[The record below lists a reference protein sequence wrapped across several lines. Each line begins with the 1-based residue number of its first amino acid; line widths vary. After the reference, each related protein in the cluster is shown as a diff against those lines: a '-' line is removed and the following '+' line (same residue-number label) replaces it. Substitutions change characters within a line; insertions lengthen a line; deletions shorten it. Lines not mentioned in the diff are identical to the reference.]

1 MTAPA
6 SFSGDTPDCDY
17 VIVGSG
23 AGGGALAARL
33 AENGMK
39 VMLLEAG
46 GDPAEK
52 GQPRLPEDYDV
63 PAFHAFASEN
73 PAMAWNFF
81 VEHYT
86 DPTIAA
92 RDPKR
97 TKDGVLYPR
106 AGTLGGCTAH
116 NAMIFMAAH
125 DSDWDGIAELTC
137 DESWSA
143 RAMRLWMQQL
153 EDCRHRPVWRFLS
166 LFGINPS
173 EHGWAGW
180 LRVERFEP
188 QEALRDRSL
197 VWSMTASALAALH
210 GIPGWLATLLRLAIG
225 KGDPNDART
234 DGKEGVWYTPLSTSK
249 HCRVGTRERVLD
261 VQQRHGDRLIVELDA
276 LATHI
281 LFDGDRAVGVEYLK
295 GRHLYRA
302 SATPSAGAGERR
314 RVIARREV
322 IICGGAFNSPQLL
335 MLSGIGPR
343 GELDRH
349 NIPLRVD
356 LPGVGRNLQDRY
368 EVGVVHKMAK
378 RWAALEGAGF
388 EAGDSLFRKWQ
399 HGGRGLY
406 GSNGAAIAVT
416 RKSRQSAED
425 PDLFLMGM
433 LAKFKGYYP
442 GYAPEVYKDGDGLSW
457 CVLKGH
463 TRNRAGS
470 VTLRSADPRDVPR
483 IDFNYFAEGGTE
495 DLDALVEAVEIAR
508 AIAEPLR
515 RRGLAKEMLPGPE
528 VQGAALVQWVRDNAW
543 GHHASGTCAIGPRD
557 LGGVVDGDFR
567 VHGVQGLRIVDASV
581 FPRIPGFFIVSA
593 VYMIAEKAAAVIL
606 ADAARARAASHPARA
621 REGAVP

>member
-1 MTAPA
+1 
-6 SFSGDTPDCDY
+6 

-23 AGGGALAARL
+23 AGGGTLAARL

-39 VMLLEAG
+39 VVLLEAG

-52 GQPRLPEDYDV
+52 GQKRLPEDYDV

-81 VEHYT
+81 VEHYP
-86 DPTIAA
+86 DPAIAA

-106 AGTLGGCTAH
+106 AGALGGCTAH

-125 DSDWDGIAELTC
+125 DSDWDNIAALTG

-143 RAMRLWMQQL
+143 QAMRRWMRQV
-153 EDCRHRPVWRFLS
+153 EDCRHRPIWRFLS

-180 LRVERFEP
+180 LRIEKFEP
-188 QEALRDRSL
+188 QETLRDRSL
-197 VWSMTASALAALH
+197 VWSMTAGALAALH
-210 GIPGWLATLLRLAIG
+210 GIPGWLATLLRLVIG

-234 DGKEGVWYTPLSTSK
+234 DGKEGVWYTPLSTS
-249 HCRVGTRERVLD
+249 HHRRVGARERVLD
-261 VQQRHGDRLIVELDA
+261 VQARHPDRLTIELDA
-276 LATHI
+276 LATNI
-281 LFDGDRAVGVEYLK
+281 LFDGDRAIGLEYLK

-302 SATPSAGAGERR
+302 SATPSTKVGDRR
-314 RVIARREV
+314 RVIARHEV

-343 GELDRH
+343 TQLDAQG
-349 NIPLRVD
+349 IPVKVD

-368 EVGVVHKMAK
+368 EIGVVHKMAK

-388 EAGDSLFRKWQ
+388 SIGDPLFRKWQ

-416 RKSRQSAED
+416 RRSRQSVDD

-457 CVLKGH
+457 CALKGH

-470 VTLRSADPRDVPR
+470 LTLRSTDPRDTPHVQ
-483 IDFNYFAEGGTE
+483 FNYFVEGGAE
-495 DLDALVEAVEIAR
+495 DLEALIEAVEIAR

-515 RRGLAKEMLPGPE
+515 RRGLATEILPGLE
-528 VQGAALVQWVRDNAW
+528 VQGVALAQWVRDNAW
-543 GHHASGTCAIGPRD
+543 GHHACGTCAIGPRET
-557 LGGVVDGDFR
+557 GGVVDGDFR
-567 VHGVQGLRIVDASV
+567 VRGVQGLRVVDASV

-593 VYMIAEKAAAVIL
+593 VYMIAEKAAAAVL
-606 ADAARARAASHPARA
+606 ADAANALAASRPARA

>member
-1 MTAPA
+1 MTPA
-6 SFSGDTPDCDY
+6 DTPDCDY

-23 AGGGALAARL
+23 AGGGTLAARL

-39 VMLLEAG
+39 VVLLEAG
-46 GDPAEK
+46 GDPGEK
-52 GQPRLPEDYDV
+52 GHPRLPEDYDV

-81 VEHYT
+81 VEHYP
-86 DPTIAA
+86 DPATAA

-116 NAMIFMAAH
+116 NAIIFMAAH
-125 DSDWDGIAELTC
+125 DSDWDGIAELTG

-143 RAMRLWMQQL
+143 QAMRRWMRQV

-173 EHGWAGW
+173 EHGWDGW
-180 LRVERFEP
+180 LRIERFEP

-197 VWSMTASALAALH
+197 VWSMTAGALAALH
-210 GIPGWLATLLRLAIG
+210 GIPGWLATLLRLVIG

-234 DGKEGVWYTPLSTSK
+234 DGKEGVWYTPLSTAQ
-249 HCRVGTRERVLD
+249 HRRVGARERVLD
-261 VQQRHGDRLIVELDA
+261 VRARHPDRLAIELDA
-276 LATHI
+276 LATNI
-281 LFDGDRAVGVEYLK
+281 LFDGDRAIGVEYLK

-302 SATPSAGAGERR
+302 SATPSTKAGDRR
-314 RVIARREV
+314 RIIARREV

-343 GELDRH
+343 AELERH
-349 NIPLRVD
+349 DIPLRVD
-356 LPGVGRNLQDRY
+356 LPGIGRNLQDRY

-388 EAGDSLFRKWQ
+388 AAGDPLFRKWQ

-416 RKSRQSAED
+416 RKSRQSADD

-457 CVLKGH
+457 CALKGH
-463 TRNRAGS
+463 TRNRAGAL
-470 VTLRSADPRDVPR
+470 TLRSTDPRDTPR
-483 IDFNYFAEGGTE
+483 IDFNYFAEGGAE

-508 AIAEPLR
+508 AIAAPLR
-515 RRGLAKEMLPGPE
+515 RRGLATELLPGPH
-528 VQGAALVQWVRDNAW
+528 VQGAALAQWVRDNAW
-543 GHHASGTCAIGPRD
+543 GHHASGTCAIGRSD
-557 LGGVVDGDFR
+557 AGGVVDGDFR
-567 VHGVQGLRIVDASV
+567 VHGVRGLRVVDASV

-593 VYMIAEKAAAVIL
+593 VYMIAEKAAAAIL
-606 ADAARARAASHPARA
+606 ADAARGPAASHPARA

>member
-1 MTAPA
+1 MTAPV
-6 SFSGDTPDCDY
+6 SFSGDAPDCDY

-23 AGGGALAARL
+23 AGGGTLAARL

-39 VMLLEAG
+39 VVLLEAG
-46 GDPAEK
+46 GDPGEK
-52 GQPRLPEDYDV
+52 GPPRMPEDYDV

-81 VEHYT
+81 VEHYP
-86 DPTIAA
+86 DPATAA

-116 NAMIFMAAH
+116 NAMIFMAVH
-125 DSDWDGIAELTC
+125 DSDWDGIAELTG

-143 RAMRLWMQQL
+143 RAMRLWMQRL

-166 LFGINPS
+166 LFGMNPG

-180 LRVERFEP
+180 LRIEKFEP
-188 QEALRDRSL
+188 QETLRDRSL

-210 GIPGWLATLLRLAIG
+210 GIPGWLATLLRLVVG

-249 HCRVGTRERVLD
+249 HRRVGARERVLD
-261 VQQRHGDRLIVELDA
+261 VQTRYPDRLAIELEA
-276 LATHI
+276 LATNI

-302 SATPSAGAGERR
+302 SATPSAKAGDRR
-314 RVIARREV
+314 RIIARREV
-322 IICGGAFNSPQLL
+322 IICGGAFNSPQIL
-335 MLSGIGPR
+335 MLSGIGPPA
-343 GELDRH
+343 ELERH
-349 NIPLRVD
+349 DIPLRVD

-388 EAGDSLFRKWQ
+388 AAGDPLFRKWQ

-416 RKSRQSAED
+416 RRSRQSAED

-457 CVLKGH
+457 CALKSH

-470 VTLRSADPRDVPR
+470 VTLRSADPRDTPR
-483 IDFNYFAEGGTE
+483 IDFNYFAEGGAE

-508 AIAEPLR
+508 AIAAPLR
-515 RRGLAKEMLPGPE
+515 RRGLAKEVLPGPD
-528 VQGAALVQWVRDNAW
+528 VQGAALAQWVRDNAW

-557 LGGVVDGDFR
+557 PGGVVDGDFR
-567 VHGVQGLRIVDASV
+567 VHGVQGLRVVDASV

-593 VYMIAEKAAAVIL
+593 VYMIAEKAAAAIL
-606 ADAARARAASHPARA
+606 ADAAKARAASHPARA
-621 REGAVP
+621 HEGAVP